1 MKKTNLTG
9 LRVAI
14 LAADGVE
21 QIELTSPLKALQ
33 KAGAAV
39 EVVSLRKGKIQ
50 AMQHLKPGKRIRVDR
65 VISDA
70 DPELYDALLLPG
82 GHVSP
87 DTLRKSDT
95 ALAFVR
101 DFDAMGKP
109 IAVICH
115 GPWVLV
121 SAGLV
126 NGRRMTSWPSI
137 ADDIQNAGGIWE
149 DSAVVHDGNWIS
161 SRGPQDLGAFE
172 KTLLEYFGTAQPM
185 RPHREVRSHKRRG
198 LGWLLG
204 GLLAAGAG
212 AGYAYSRTR
221 NQADSGF
228 TPMPGQ
234 QRSAL

>member
-1 MKKTNLTG
+1 MPSTNLKG

-50 AMQHLKPGKRIRVDR
+50 AVQHLKSGKRIPVDR
-65 VISDA
+65 VIDDA
-70 DPELYDALLLPG
+70 DPALYDALLIPG
-82 GHVSP
+82 GHINP
-87 DTLRKSDT
+87 DTLRKNEA

-101 DFDAMGKP
+101 AFDAQDKP

-126 NGRRMTSWPSI
+126 NGRRLTSWPSI
-137 ADDIQNAGGIWE
+137 VDDIQNAGGTWE
-149 DSAVVHDGNWIS
+149 DSAVVQDGNWIS
-161 SRGPQDLGAFE
+161 SRGPQDLSAFNKAVIE
-172 KTLLEYFGTAQPM
+172 QFAEVQPM
-185 RPHREVRSHKRRG
+185 RPHQEARPRKRRG
-198 LGWLLG
+198 LGWIFG
-204 GLLAAGAG
+204 SLLAAGAG
-212 AGYAYSRTR
+212 YAFKRMQSQHTPAG
-221 NQADSGF
+221 DIP
-228 TPMPGQ
+228 TPGRQHP
-234 QRSAL
+234 AL